1 MKIPQPSLSPHHPDY
16 DLSCQ
21 VALDLPIQ
29 ELVEGAVQAGWR
41 RADVLSALEEVAE
54 VGHLSIKRSRI
65 RRTMPPKAPPTK
77 PHRPSPTSMSSDHPG
92 ANSANMLDRR
102 LWRKVSQGTGLGSA
116 TEAVV

>member
-41 RADVLSALEEVAE
+41 RADVLSALEEIASSRALVYQKEPDPQDDAAE
-54 VGHLSIKRSRI
+54 DSFDK
-65 RRTMPPKAPPTK
+65 TAPAF
-77 PHRPSPTSMSSDHPG
+77 SDF
-92 ANSANMLDRR
+92 N
-102 LWRKVSQGTGLGSA
+102 V
-116 TEAVV
+116 E